1 MKARHPYIDET
12 LPSQSPGSPSFMSVT
27 TDKDVGR
34 GIINKKLNLV
44 NPSVIEGGNSNREEE
59 EGRPGLELDEAKDN
73 KSLSFSALKRIIK
86 KVGFF

>member
-1 MKARHPYIDET
+1 MKARHPYIDEA

-27 TDKDVGR
+27 TDEDVGR
-34 GIINKKLNLV
+34 GISNEKLNLV

-59 EGRPGLELDEAKDN
+59 GRPGQELDEAKDN